1 VVVLAWI
8 CALFFA
14 LCGSGLIVS
23 GVYAGGS
30 AGAVGIGLGVVVAC
44 GSIPFIRAARRMRKV
59 LREEP
64 VAKAERSSRRGK
76 VRAIVGFYVACGLSA
91 LLLPGPGAVRV
102 IEVIAIVL
110 VVPVVLIGVFDTA
123 KRR

>member
-1 VVVLAWI
+1 M
-8 CALFFA
+8 
-14 LCGSGLIVS
+14 VS
-23 GVYAGGS
+23 GVYTGGS
-30 AGAVGIGLGVVVAC
+30 AGALGIGLGVVVAC

-64 VAKAERSSRRGK
+64 VTNAERSSRRVK

-91 LLLPGPGAVRV
+91 LLLPGPGAVRA